1 MSEQV
6 EAAAST
12 VSGEVAF
19 AALQAAVTLARDRKI
34 RSADDLL
41 RVVISEGFAPEE
53 ADAGIALWR
62 DHLQAQGP
70 AALQAAGEGWGW
82 RL

>member
-6 EAAAST
+6 EADLSS

-34 RSADDLL
+34 RSAEDL
-41 RVVISEGFAPEE
+41 RRAVISEGFAPEE

-62 DHLQAQGP
+62 ENLQAQGP
-70 AALQAAGEGWGW
+70 GALQAAGEGWG
-82 RL
+82 RRS